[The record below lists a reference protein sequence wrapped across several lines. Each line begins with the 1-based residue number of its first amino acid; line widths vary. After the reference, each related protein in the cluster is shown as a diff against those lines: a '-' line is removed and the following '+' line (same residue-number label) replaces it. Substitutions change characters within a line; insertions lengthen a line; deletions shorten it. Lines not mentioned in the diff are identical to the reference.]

1 MTVENVISA
10 FALPSGS
17 LVNQRIPKKLLVEN
31 GGVTAADRRR
41 LTDGIAEVTWS
52 AVLKPETA
60 GVPAYRDDH
69 RDYLEISVVTAALRP
84 GESPVRIHELVHRAI
99 PYPVVLV
106 TEQDSALALSL
117 AHKRHALNEPGK
129 TVLDGEALCTDLT
142 GTPAQ
147 SEFLAALAISVQPRT
162 DLKALYQGWIDTVI
176 ALHAARITGA
186 FHKSP
191 TPQHAEGRRVA
202 LGECQRLE
210 AEIARLRAV
219 ASKEK
224 QVPRRVDLNLEL
236 KRVRCAFE
244 QQKAL
249 LTQGEVP

>member
-1 MTVENVISA
+1 LTVENVISA

-84 GESPVRIHELVHRAI
+84 GGSPVRIHELVHRAI

-106 TEQDSALALSL
+106 TEQDSALSLSL

-129 TVLDGEALCTDLT
+129 TVLDGDPESVTLT
-142 GTPAQ
+142 GAPFVSELLSAVALSGQ
-147 SEFLAALAISVQPRT
+147 SRAHLL
-162 DLKALYQGWIDTVI
+162 ALYQSWLDLLT
-176 ALHAARITGA
+176 AFQAARLTGSFSKEPTSARSETRRAALRECVRIESEITRL
-186 FHKSP
+186 
-191 TPQHAEGRRVA
+191 TAEASREKQLPKRVE
-202 LGECQRLE
+202 LNLRIQK
-210 AEIARLRAV
+210 LRAN
-219 ASKEK
+219 
-224 QVPRRVDLNLEL
+224 LNET
-236 KRVRCAFE
+236 KG
-244 QQKAL
+244 L
-249 LTQGEVP
+249 L